1 MTTSSGVGPDRLAS
15 GEGMAARVLPIP
27 VSLRVSRVRWVWLGV
42 AAVGLLVWPLFVDEP
57 FFLHIATLAVLYTIG
72 AASLHLVLRIGHL
85 SLCHAA
91 FLGLGGYTSA
101 LLTTSLSWPFA
112 PAFIASGLVPAAVAL
127 IVGPIVLRL
136 RGVYFVLITFTFGE
150 VVRLILVEW
159 QSLTGGADGIFRIP
173 PPHALLASKRAY
185 YYFALVMAL
194 ACVGVVA
201 RILASATGRFID
213 AIREGER
220 LAQSSGVP
228 ILRFK
233 VVVFAIAC
241 GLVGLQGSLL
251 AHFITFVAPSAYA
264 FNESLNLL
272 VMNVIGGMGSLAGPL
287 LGAVFLTALP
297 EFLRGWVELQRFLYG
312 VVLIIVMLFVPG
324 GLIELGRRT
333 LALARRGRGG
343 RP

>member
-1 MTTSSGVGPDRLAS
+1 MTRT
-15 GEGMAARVLPIP
+15 
-27 VSLRVSRVRWVWLGV
+27 RWVGLGV
-42 AAVGLLVWPLFVDEP
+42 LAVLVLVWPLFVNEP
-57 FFLHIATLAVLYTIG
+57 FLLHIATLALLYTIG

-101 LLTTSLSWPFA
+101 LLTTRLAWPFA
-112 PAFIASGLVPAAVAL
+112 PAFLASGLVPAAVAL

-136 RGVYFVLITFTFGE
+136 RGVYFVLITFTLGE
-150 VVRLILVEW
+150 VVRLVFTEW
-159 QSLTGGADGIFRIP
+159 QSLTGGADGIFKIP
-173 PPHALLASKRAY
+173 APHPLLTSKRAY
-185 YYFALVMAL
+185 YYFALAMAV

-201 RILASATGRFID
+201 RVLASQTGRYID

-233 VVVFAIAC
+233 VVIFAIAC

-251 AHFITFVAPSAYA
+251 AHFITFVAPGAYA

-272 VMNVIGGMGSLAGPL
+272 VMNVIGGMGSLTGPL
-287 LGAVFLTALP
+287 VGALFLTSLP
-297 EFLRGWVELQRFLYG
+297 EFLRGWVELQRLLYG
-312 VVLIIVMLFVPG
+312 VVLIVVMLFVPG
-324 GLIELGRRT
+324 GLMEIGKRT
-333 LALARRGRGG
+333 LTLL